1 VEGAELKPTD
11 PHVPDR
17 RPRPEDPA
25 YIFFTSGTTGI
36 PKGVLGV
43 HQGLSHFLAWQ
54 ASTFQLNAG
63 DRCAQLA
70 SISFDVSLRDI
81 FTPLWAGAT
90 LCLPPAELPPDAVLP
105 WLASEKITVV
115 HAVPS
120 LAQTWLAPGLALTSL
135 PSLRWVFSAGEP
147 LTDALVLAWRR
158 VAPGCSVV
166 NLYGPTETTMAKCF
180 YRVPA
185 DVAAGIQPIGEAL
198 PDSQALVLTGAG
210 LLAGVN
216 EIGEIVVRT
225 PFRTR
230 GYINAPEAQE
240 RHFITNPFTGDGRDV
255 LYRTG
260 DLGRYCPDGSLTVL
274 SRLDQQVKIRGVRI
288 EPEEVTA
295 VLSRHPAVATCAIV
309 ARSDQEGE
317 TSLCAYVVPSGSRV
331 ATGELRGFLAERL
344 PAALVPS
351 TFIYLDA
358 LPLTSNGKLDRR
370 ALPLPEQDTAAQPKF
385 VAPRT
390 PVETLLAQIWSEV
403 LRIPRIG
410 VDDDFFALGG
420 HSLRA
425 TQVIARTR
433 SVFGI
438 DLPLRSLF
446 ETPTVAGLALTVTRR
461 LMENS
466 GAMA

>member
-1 VEGAELKPTD
+1 
-11 PHVPDR
+11 
-17 RPRPEDPA
+17 
-25 YIFFTSGTTGI
+25 
-36 PKGVLGV
+36 
-43 HQGLSHFLAWQ
+43 
-54 ASTFQLNAG
+54 
-63 DRCAQLA
+63 
-70 SISFDVSLRDI
+70 
-81 FTPLWAGAT
+81 
-90 LCLPPAELPPDAVLP
+90 
-105 WLASEKITVV
+105 
-115 HAVPS
+115 
-120 LAQTWLAPGLALTSL
+120 
-135 PSLRWVFSAGEP
+135 
-147 LTDALVLAWRR
+147 
-158 VAPGCSVV
+158 
-166 NLYGPTETTMAKCF
+166 
-180 YRVPA
+180 
-185 DVAAGIQPIGEAL
+185 
-198 PDSQALVLTGAG
+198 
-210 LLAGVN
+210 VN

-225 PFRTR
+225 PCRTR

-240 RHFITNPFTGDGRDV
+240 RHFITNPFTGDRRDV